1 MQRRSFLKIGTIATA
16 GALLKPFNSIAQI
29 NAMNELRRQSFG
41 ANFLFGTATAAAQ
54 IEGAWAEDGK
64 SPSIWDVF
72 SAKEDK
78 TIDGGTTEF
87 ACDFYHKYEEDIA
100 LMADLGFDV
109 FRFSIAWTR
118 ILPYGTEHV
127 NQRGIDFYN
136 KVIDACLAKG
146 LQPWVTLYHWDLP
159 QILEDKGGWTNRDV
173 IEWFSNYVEV
183 CAESFGDRVKN
194 WMVFNE
200 PMAFTGLGYLGGM
213 HAPGKRGMSKFLK
226 SVHYVSMCQAEGGRI
241 LRRLVPKANIGTTF
255 SCTAV
260 EPKDPAKKRH
270 VIAARKADAMFN
282 RLFIEPALGMGY
294 PIDDVPVFKGIT
306 KYIEPGDKEK
316 LKFDFDFIGLQNYF
330 RTVAKFSLWP
340 PLMWANMVKA
350 EKLVEN
356 KDDLTAMGWEVSPK
370 GIYDV
375 IMQFSAYNVPMII
388 TENGAAF
395 EDHLTSEGKVHDERR
410 IQFFKDYLSYVLKA
424 KDEGADLRGYFLW
437 TFMDNFEWAEG
448 YEPRFGI
455 VYNDY
460 ETQKRYPKDS
470 ALWWQGFLKGSI

>member
-1 MQRRSFLKIGTIATA
+1 
-16 GALLKPFNSIAQI
+16 
-29 NAMNELRRQSFG
+29 
-41 ANFLFGTATAAAQ
+41 
-54 IEGAWAEDGK
+54 
-64 SPSIWDVF
+64 
-72 SAKEDK
+72 
-78 TIDGGTTEF
+78 
-87 ACDFYHKYEEDIA
+87 
-100 LMADLGFDV
+100 
-109 FRFSIAWTR
+109 
-118 ILPYGTEHV
+118 
-127 NQRGIDFYN
+127 
-136 KVIDACLAKG
+136 
-146 LQPWVTLYHWDLP
+146 
-159 QILEDKGGWTNRDV
+159 
-173 IEWFSNYVEV
+173 
-183 CAESFGDRVKN
+183 
-194 WMVFNE
+194 
-200 PMAFTGLGYLGGM
+200 M

-241 LRRLVPKANIGTTF
+241 LRRLVPNANIGTTF

-395 EDHLTSEGKVHDERR
+395 DDHLTSEGKVHDERR

>member
-1 MQRRSFLKIGTIATA
+1 MKRRALLKLSALATA
-16 GALLKPFNSIAQI
+16 GIILKPFALFAEENPFKIMKRI
-29 NAMNELRRQSFG
+29 DFG
-41 ANFLFGTATAAAQ
+41 KDFLFGTATAAAQ
-54 IEGAWAEDGK
+54 IEGAWTEDGK
-64 SPSIWDVF
+64 GRSIWDVF
-72 SAKEDK
+72 SEKEGK
-78 TIDGGTTEF
+78 TKDGGTTEF

-100 LMADLGFDV
+100 LMANLGFDV

-118 ILPYGTEHV
+118 ILPYGTKHV

-136 KVIDACLAKG
+136 KVIDECLAKG
-146 LQPWVTLYHWDLP
+146 MQPWVTLYHWDLP
-159 QILEDKGGWTNRDV
+159 QILEDKGGWTNRE
-173 IEWFSNYVEV
+173 IIKWFSEYTEV
-183 CAESFGDRVKN
+183 CAKHFGDRVKN

-200 PMAFTGLGYLGGM
+200 PMAFTGLGYLGGQ

-241 LRRLVPKANIGTTF
+241 LRKMVPDANIGTTF

-260 EPKDPAKKRH
+260 EAKDPNKKKH

-294 PIDDVPVFKGIT
+294 PLNDVPVFKGIQ
-306 KYIEPGDKEK
+306 KYIEPGDEEK

-340 PLMWANMVKA
+340 PLMWANVVSG
-350 EKLVEN
+350 EKLVEDKN
-356 KDDLTAMGWEVSPK
+356 ELTAMGWEICPK

-375 IMQFSAYNVPMII
+375 LKQFSAYKKPMII

-395 EDHLTSEGKVHDERR
+395 EDHLNEDGSVHDERR
-410 IQFFKDYLSYVLKA
+410 VQFYKDYLSYVLKA
-424 KDEGADLRGYFLW
+424 KIEGIDIRGYFLW

-460 ETQKRYPKDS
+460 KTQTRYPKDS
-470 ALWWQGFLKGSI
+470 ALWWKTFLKS